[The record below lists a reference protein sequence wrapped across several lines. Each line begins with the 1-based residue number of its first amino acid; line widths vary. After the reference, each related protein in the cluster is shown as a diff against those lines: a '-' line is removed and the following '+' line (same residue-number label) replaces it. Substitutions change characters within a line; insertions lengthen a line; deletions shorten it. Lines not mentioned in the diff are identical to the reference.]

1 MGNLWPKSLFVRNW
15 LVLLVFAVAVQVL
28 TMLAYMVMQRP
39 SMERLAGIV
48 AGQVNSI
55 SIAMAGVP
63 PGERNQALRT
73 INRDVRL
80 ITATEAEVPAELPF
94 RGLLLNTFLK
104 SLRTKVPA
112 GSQVRWS
119 GSPSFQLWTE
129 THIGGASYWLVFP
142 MSQLLPSGGLR
153 PTLEV
158 GFGIALMALAVA
170 SLIQR
175 RIHRPLKQIAEAARK
190 LGKGGRPEPLPRYSS
205 SEMAALASQFNAMT
219 ENLDAMESSR
229 AVMLAGISHDIRT
242 PLTKLRLALELGQES
257 ERKSV
262 AHYIDQI
269 DAIVGQFLDYGRIGT
284 DEPSMAGD
292 LNTLICQIAGEF
304 EERGQH
310 FCMNLKSM
318 PQMRFRPIAMLRTI
332 RNLMDNA
339 VKYGVEGFEVATFQ
353 EGSTVNIAIRDRG
366 PGVRSGD
373 TERLLQPF
381 IRADEGRSIVGGT
394 GLGLAIADR
403 LVRLHGGKLSLVP
416 RQGGGLEALIQM
428 PLMDSS
434 SVSAQV
440 HSDIPADAAVTS

>member
-1 MGNLWPKSLFVRNW
+1 
-15 LVLLVFAVAVQVL
+15 
-28 TMLAYMVMQRP
+28 
-39 SMERLAGIV
+39 
-48 AGQVNSI
+48 
-55 SIAMAGVP
+55 
-63 PGERNQALRT
+63 
-73 INRDVRL
+73 
-80 ITATEAEVPAELPF
+80 
-94 RGLLLNTFLK
+94 
-104 SLRTKVPA
+104 
-112 GSQVRWS
+112 
-119 GSPSFQLWTE
+119 
-129 THIGGASYWLVFP
+129 
-142 MSQLLPSGGLR
+142 MSQLLPSGGLK
-153 PTLEV
+153 PTFEV
-158 GFGIALMALAVA
+158 GLGIALMALAVA

-190 LGKGGRPEPLPRYSS
+190 LGEGGRPEPLPRYSS
-205 SEMAALASQFNAMT
+205 SELAALASQFNAMT

-284 DEPSMAGD
+284 DEPSMVGD
-292 LNTLICQIAGEF
+292 LNTLIWQIAGEF

-310 FCMNLKSM
+310 FCMDLKPV

-339 VKYGVEGFEVATFQ
+339 VKYGVEGFEVASFQ
-353 EGSTVNIAIRDRG
+353 DGSTVSIAIRDRG

-403 LVRLHGGKLSLVP
+403 LVRLHGGKLFLVP
-416 RQGGGLEALIQM
+416 RQGGGLEALIEM
-428 PLMDSS
+428 PLIDSS
-434 SVSAQV
+434 NVSARV
-440 HSDIPADAAVTS
+440 RSDSPADAAVTS